1 MTKLTDIRY
10 LVSYTN
16 NNPLFL
22 LSHSQILICNELIVL
37 LNEMDFFYR
46 MISNTERIYKP
57 F

>member
-22 LSHSQILICNELIVL
+22 LSHSQILICDELMVL
-37 LNEMDFFYR
+37 LNEMGFF
-46 MISNTERIYKP
+46 IE
-57 F
+57 